1 MYRLLVTII
10 TYLLVSVHI
19 VQAQGDIVMKI
30 GGNPVYK
37 SEFIKE
43 YSNSQSISVDEFLPN
58 FILRKIRIMDLQQ
71 RGVDTL
77 TSFKILL
84 ANYQGEKLKSQ
95 LIDKYKN
102 SLVKQ
107 DANNRFADNRWV
119 KLQLIE
125 KYIPQNSSKQFIDKQ
140 KASSDSIYNA
150 LNRGADFDALSIS
163 CSDRK
168 DELVPRW
175 NRKSLLPLEV
185 LPMIDKA
192 KSGDILPP
200 VLTPSGYIIIKVH
213 EQSESLPVEVVDRN
227 SVRYLSDI
235 DKKRLPENLDIDALK
250 SELLYKL
257 AAENDTASEEIS
269 ESDLKEYFN
278 KNSSIYRYDEPR
290 FKGAVIHCSSKK
302 MAKVVKK
309 YLKDYDFA
317 NWQKALDNLTGNDK
331 VKMIKMETGIFKKG
345 DNKFVD
351 KLVFEVK
358 DGDVTAPQSLP
369 YSFKMGK
376 KLKKKPDSYSD
387 IRDIV
392 KSDLIS
398 SRLMLKNQDLV
409 EKYKVE
415 IDHDVLKTVNNSGS
429 N

>member
-19 VQAQGDIVMKI
+19 AQAQGDIVMKI
-30 GGNPVYK
+30 GGSPVYK

-102 SLVKQ
+102 SLV
-107 DANNRFADNRWV
+107 
-119 KLQLIE
+119 
-125 KYIPQNSSKQFIDKQ
+125 KQ

-257 AAENDTASEEIS
+257 AAEKDTASEEIS

-351 KLVFEVK
+351 KLVFGVK